1 MTGWIH
7 EKGLPSGKY
16 ALDVGYFSG
25 GWLHQMTHVPT
36 GRVHGPS

>member
-16 ALDVGYFSG
+16 ALDVGQYSVAIG
-25 GWLHQMTHVPT
+25 YI
-36 GRVHGPS
+36 R